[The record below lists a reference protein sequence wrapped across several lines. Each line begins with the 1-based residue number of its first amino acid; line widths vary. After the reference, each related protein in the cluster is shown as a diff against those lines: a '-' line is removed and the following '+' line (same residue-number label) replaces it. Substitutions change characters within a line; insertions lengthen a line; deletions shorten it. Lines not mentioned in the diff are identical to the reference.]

1 MGAVDSVESDVQP
14 NSLTV
19 LSLDMALACPLS
31 STCDCAECC
40 STCNTN
46 ECCVL
51 FLCEK
56 RARRRHSCRGVTGE
70 CASPP
75 AHSSV
80 TAATTVL
87 IGPTS
92 STAEKVSQP
101 AVSTRVA
108 TTTATAKAA
117 TAAAAVLVKF

>member
-1 MGAVDSVESDVQP
+1 M
-14 NSLTV
+14 NV
-19 LSLDMALACPLS
+19 LPACLPRMI
-31 STCDCAECC
+31 
-40 STCNTN
+40 
-46 ECCVL
+46 V
-51 FLCEK
+51 LCEQCACRSS
-56 RARRRHSCRGVTGE
+56 RAVTGDS
-70 CASPP
+70 ALP
-75 AHSSV
+75 AANSSV